1 MKIGIVGM
9 GLIGGSL
16 ARSIKYHSKHT
27 VLGIDLK
34 EAEMRKAELIG
45 AIDGRLT
52 DERIAECDVILI
64 ALFPAQIVRWMTE
77 KHHLFS
83 DGTRVF
89 DCGGV
94 KKAVCTVADALA
106 KGKKWKFMGGHP
118 MAGREFSG
126 FSYSKDDL
134 FENASMI
141 LTPAADCPIE
151 DRVWAKEFF
160 LDIGFLR
167 VRFTTPEDH
176 DEIIGYTSQMAHVV
190 SSAYVK
196 TDMALKHKGF
206 SAGSFQDMTR
216 VARLNEH
223 MWTELFMDNREPLLH
238 EVQGMIDR
246 LCEYRDA
253 LQAGDEEKLKKLL
266 REGREMKEMLDE
278 Q

>member
-1 MKIGIVGM
+1 MKIGIVGL
-9 GLIGGSL
+9 GLIGGSM
-16 ARSIKYHSKHT
+16 ARSIKMHTKHT

-34 EAEMRKAELIG
+34 ESEMKKAELIG

-52 DERIAECDVILI
+52 DEQIPNCDVVIV
-64 ALFPAQIVRWMTE
+64 ALFPAQIVRYITE
-77 KHHLFS
+77 KQHLFAA
-83 DGTRVF
+83 GTRVF

-94 KKAVCTVADALA
+94 KQVVCTPIDALA
-106 KGKKWKFMGGHP
+106 KNAKWKFIGGHP

-134 FENASMI
+134 FESASMI
-141 LTPAADCPIE
+141 LTPASECSIE
-151 DRVWAKEFF
+151 ERVWAKNFF
-160 LDIGFLR
+160 LEIGFLR
-167 VRFTTPEDH
+167 VRFTTPEAH

-196 TDMALKHKGF
+196 TEMALKHKGF

-216 VARLNEH
+216 VALLNEH

-253 LQAGDEEKLKKLL
+253 LASGDAVALKNLL

-278 Q
+278 

>member
-1 MKIGIVGM
+1 MKIGIVGL
-9 GLIGGSL
+9 GLIGGSM
-16 ARSIKYHSKHT
+16 ARSIKTHTKHT

-34 EAEMRKAELIG
+34 ESEMKKAELVG

-52 DERIAECDVILI
+52 DEEIGRCEVVII
-64 ALFPAQIVRWMTE
+64 ALFPAQIVKYIE
-77 KHHLFS
+77 SHAHLFS
-83 DGTRVF
+83 EGTRVF

-94 KKAVCTVADALA
+94 KQMVCQPLREITKSA
-106 KGKKWKFMGGHP
+106 KWKFMGGHP

-134 FENASMI
+134 FEQASMI
-141 LTPAADCPIE
+141 LTPAPEATME
-151 DRVWAKEFF
+151 DRQWAKDFF
-160 LDIGFLR
+160 ISIGFLR
-167 VRFTTPEDH
+167 VRFATPEDH

-196 TDMALKHKGF
+196 TPMALKHKGF

-216 VARLNEH
+216 VARLNED
-223 MWTELFMDNREPLLH
+223 MWTELFMDNREPLIR

-246 LCEYRDA
+246 MNEYRDA
-253 LQAGDEEKLKKLL
+253 LIDGDAKRLKQLL

-278 Q
+278 

>member
-1 MKIGIVGM
+1 MKIGIVGL
-9 GLIGGSL
+9 GLIGGSM
-16 ARSIKYHSKHT
+16 ARSIKMHSKHT

-34 EAEMRKAELIG
+34 ESEMKKAELVG

-52 DERIAECDVILI
+52 DEEIGKCEVVIV
-64 ALFPAQIVRWMTE
+64 ALFPAQIVNYITT
-77 KHHLFS
+77 HAHLFS
-83 DGTRVF
+83 EGTRVF

-94 KKAVCTVADALA
+94 KQMVCGPLREITKDA
-106 KGKKWKFMGGHP
+106 KWKFMGGHP

-134 FENASMI
+134 FEHASMI
-141 LTPAADCPIE
+141 LTPAPEATIE
-151 DRVWAKEFF
+151 DRQWAKNFF
-160 LDIGFLR
+160 LSIGFLR

-176 DEIIGYTSQMAHVV
+176 DEIIAYTSQMAHVV

-196 TDMALKHKGF
+196 TPMACKHKGY

-216 VARLNEH
+216 VARLNER
-223 MWTELFMDNREPLLH
+223 MWTELFMDNREPLIR

-246 LCEYRDA
+246 MIEYRDA
-253 LQAGDEEKLKKLL
+253 LTDGDEERLMTLL

-278 Q
+278 

>member
-1 MKIGIVGM
+1 MKIGIVGL
-9 GLIGGSL
+9 GLIGGSM
-16 ARSIKYHSKHT
+16 ARSIKMHTRHT

-34 EAEMRKAELIG
+34 ESEMKKAELVG

-52 DERIAECDVILI
+52 DEEIGRCDVIII
-64 ALFPAQIVRWMTE
+64 ALFPAQIVNYIRS
-77 KHHLFS
+77 HAHLFS
-83 DGTRVF
+83 EGTRVF

-94 KKAVCTVADALA
+94 KKMVCEPLRELTKDA
-106 KGKKWKFMGGHP
+106 KWKFMGGHP

-134 FENASMI
+134 FEQASMI
-141 LTPAADCPIE
+141 LTPAPETTIE
-151 DRVWAKEFF
+151 DRQWAKNFF
-160 LDIGFLR
+160 LSIGFLR

-196 TDMALKHKGF
+196 TPMALKHKGF

-216 VARLNEH
+216 VARLNEE
-223 MWTELFMDNREPLLH
+223 MWTELFMDNRESLIR

-246 LCEYRDA
+246 MTEYRDVLMDGNA
-253 LQAGDEEKLKKLL
+253 EKLKQLL

-278 Q
+278 

>member
-1 MKIGIVGM
+1 MKIGIVGL
-9 GLIGGSL
+9 GLIGGSM
-16 ARSIKYHSKHT
+16 ARSIKMHTKHT

-34 EAEMRKAELIG
+34 ESEMKKAELVG

-52 DERIAECDVILI
+52 DEEIGKCDVII
-64 ALFPAQIVRWMTE
+64 VALFPGQIVNYI
-77 KHHLFS
+77 KSHAHLFS
-83 DGTRVF
+83 EGTRVF

-94 KKAVCTVADALA
+94 KKMVCEPLREITKEA
-106 KGKKWKFMGGHP
+106 KWKFMGGHP

-134 FENASMI
+134 FEQASMI
-141 LTPAADCPIE
+141 LTPAPETTIE
-151 DRVWAKEFF
+151 ERQWAKNFF
-160 LDIGFLR
+160 LSIGFLR

-196 TDMALKHKGF
+196 TPMALKHKGF

-216 VARLNEH
+216 VARLNED
-223 MWTELFMDNREPLLH
+223 MWTELFLDNREPLIH

-246 LCEYRDA
+246 MIEYRDA
-253 LQAGDEEKLKKLL
+253 LVDGDEQKLRQLL

-278 Q
+278 

>member
-1 MKIGIVGM
+1 MKVGIVGL

-16 ARSIKYHSKHT
+16 ARSIKMHSKHT

-34 EAEMRKAELIG
+34 ESEMKKAELIG

-52 DERIAECDVILI
+52 DDRICECDVII
-64 ALFPAQIVRWMTE
+64 VALFPAQIVKYIAE
-77 KHHLFS
+77 KQHLFAE
-83 DGTRVF
+83 GTRVF

-94 KKAVCTVADALA
+94 KQAVCETVDALA
-106 KGKKWKFMGGHP
+106 KGAKWKFMGGHP

-134 FENASMI
+134 FESASMI
-141 LTPAADCPIE
+141 LTPTADCPIE
-151 DRVWAKEFF
+151 ERVWAKDFF
-160 LDIGFLR
+160 LEIGFLR
-167 VRFTTPEDH
+167 VRFTTPEAH

-223 MWTELFMDNREPLLH
+223 MWTELFMDNREPLLR

-246 LCEYRDA
+246 MCEYRDA
-253 LQAGDEEKLKKLL
+253 LANGDAVTLKRLL
-266 REGREMKEMLDE
+266 AEGREMKEMLDE
-278 Q
+278 

>member
-1 MKIGIVGM
+1 MKIGIVGL
-9 GLIGGSL
+9 GLIGGSM
-16 ARSIKYHSKHT
+16 ARSIKAHTKHT

-34 EAEMRKAELIG
+34 ESEMKKAELVG

-52 DERIAECDVILI
+52 DEEIPSCDVLII
-64 ALFPAQIVRWMTE
+64 ALFPAQIVNYVRT
-77 KHHLFS
+77 HAHLFGAGS
-83 DGTRVF
+83 RVF

-94 KKAVCTVADALA
+94 KKMVCEPLREITKDAA
-106 KGKKWKFMGGHP
+106 WRFMGGHP

-141 LTPAADCPIE
+141 LTPDADCPIE
-151 DRVWAKEFF
+151 ERQWAKDFF
-160 LDIGFLR
+160 LSIGFLR
-167 VRFTTPEDH
+167 VRFTTPEHH

-196 TDMALKHKGF
+196 TPMALKHKGF

-216 VARLNEH
+216 VARLNED
-223 MWTELFMDNREPLLH
+223 MWTELFMDNREALVR
-238 EVQGMIDR
+238 EVEGMIGR
-246 LCEYRDA
+246 MQEYRDA
-253 LQAGDEEKLKKLL
+253 LAAGDAVTLKRLL

-278 Q
+278 

>member
-1 MKIGIVGM
+1 MKIGIVGL
-9 GLIGGSL
+9 GLIGGSM
-16 ARSIKYHSKHT
+16 ARSIKMHTSHT

-34 EAEMRKAELIG
+34 ESEMMKAELVG

-52 DERIAECDVILI
+52 DEEIGQCDVIII
-64 ALFPAQIVRWMTE
+64 ALFPAQIVKYIET
-77 KHHLFS
+77 HQHLFAE
-83 DGTRVF
+83 GARVF

-94 KKAVCTVADALA
+94 KKMVCEPLREITKNAR
-106 KGKKWKFMGGHP
+106 WRFMGGHP

-134 FENASMI
+134 FERASMI
-141 LTPAADCPIE
+141 LTPAPETPIE
-151 DRVWAKEFF
+151 ERQWAKDFF
-160 LDIGFLR
+160 LSIGFLR

-196 TDMALKHKGF
+196 TPMALKHKGF

-216 VARLNEH
+216 VARLNED
-223 MWTELFMDNREPLLH
+223 MWTELFMDNREPLLR

-246 LCEYRDA
+246 MVEYRDA
-253 LQAGDEEKLKKLL
+253 LADGDAARIHELL
-266 REGREMKEMLDE
+266 REGREMKEALDE
-278 Q
+278 

>member
-1 MKIGIVGM
+1 VKIGIVGL
-9 GLIGGSL
+9 GLIGGSM
-16 ARSIKYHSKHT
+16 ARSIKMHTQHT

-34 EAEMRKAELIG
+34 EIEMKKAELIG

-52 DERIAECDVILI
+52 DEEMPSCEVIII
-64 ALFPAQIVRWMTE
+64 ALYPAQIVNYIRTHE
-77 KHHLFS
+77 HLFGA
-83 DGTRVF
+83 GTRVF

-94 KKAVCTVADALA
+94 KKPVCDPVREIAR
-106 KGKKWKFMGGHP
+106 GKKWRFMGGHP

-134 FENASMI
+134 FENAAMI
-141 LTPAADCPIE
+141 LTPGSEASVEERA
-151 DRVWAKEFF
+151 WAKEFF
-160 LDIGFLR
+160 LSVGFLR
-167 VRFTTPEDH
+167 VRFASPEEH

-196 TDMALKHKGF
+196 TPMALKHKGF

-216 VARLNEH
+216 VARLNED
-223 MWTELFMDNREPLLH
+223 MWTELFMDNREPLLR

-246 LCEYRDA
+246 MQQYRDA
-253 LQAGDEEKLKKLL
+253 LAAGDAAWLKRLL

-278 Q
+278 

>member
-1 MKIGIVGM
+1 MKIGIVGL
-9 GLIGGSL
+9 GLIGGSM
-16 ARSIKYHSKHT
+16 ARSIKMHSKHT

-34 EAEMRKAELIG
+34 ESEMKKAELIG

-52 DERIAECDVILI
+52 DEEIPNCDVVIV
-64 ALFPAQIVRWMTE
+64 ALFPAQIVNYIRS
-77 KHHLFS
+77 HCHLF
-83 DGTRVF
+83 GEGARVF

-94 KKAVCTVADALA
+94 KKMVCEPLREITKDA
-106 KGKKWKFMGGHP
+106 KWKFMGGHP

-134 FENASMI
+134 FEQASMI
-141 LTPAADCPIE
+141 LTPAPEVTIE
-151 DRVWAKEFF
+151 ERKWAKDFF
-160 LDIGFLR
+160 LSIGFLR

-196 TDMALKHKGF
+196 TPMALKHKGF

-216 VARLNEH
+216 VARLNET
-223 MWTELFMDNREPLLH
+223 MWTELFMDNREPLIR
-238 EVQGMIDR
+238 EVQCMIDR
-246 LCEYRDA
+246 MTEYRDA
-253 LQAGDEEKLKKLL
+253 LMDGNAEKLKTLL

-278 Q
+278 

>member
-1 MKIGIVGM
+1 MKVGIVGL

-16 ARSIKYHSKHT
+16 ARSIKMHSKHT

-34 EAEMRKAELIG
+34 EAEMKKAELVG

-52 DERIAECDVILI
+52 DDMIGQCDVII
-64 ALFPAQIVRWMTE
+64 VALFPAQIVKYICE
-77 KHHLFS
+77 KQHLFS
-83 DGTRVF
+83 EGTRVF

-94 KKAVCTVADALA
+94 KQAVCDTIDELA
-106 KGKKWKFMGGHP
+106 KGAKWKFMGGHP

-151 DRVWAKEFF
+151 ERAWAKDFF
-160 LDIGFLR
+160 LEIGFLR
-167 VRFTTPEDH
+167 VRFTTPEAH

-223 MWTELFMDNREPLLH
+223 MWTELFMDNREPLLR

-253 LQAGDEEKLKKLL
+253 LQNSDAVTLKQLL

-278 Q
+278 

>member
-1 MKIGIVGM
+1 MKIGIVGL
-9 GLIGGSL
+9 GLIGGSM
-16 ARSIKYHSKHT
+16 ARSIKTHTKHT

-34 EAEMRKAELIG
+34 ESEMKKAELVG

-52 DERIAECDVILI
+52 DEEIGRCEVVII
-64 ALFPAQIVRWMTE
+64 ALFPAQIVKYIE
-77 KHHLFS
+77 SHAHLFS
-83 DGTRVF
+83 EGTRVF

-94 KKAVCTVADALA
+94 KQMVCQPLREITKRA
-106 KGKKWKFMGGHP
+106 KWKFMGGHP

-134 FENASMI
+134 FEQASMI
-141 LTPAADCPIE
+141 LTPAPEATME
-151 DRVWAKEFF
+151 DRQWAKDFF
-160 LDIGFLR
+160 ISIGFLR
-167 VRFTTPEDH
+167 VRFATPEDH

-196 TDMALKHKGF
+196 TPMALKHKGF

-216 VARLNEH
+216 VARLNED
-223 MWTELFMDNREPLLH
+223 MWTELFMDNRDPLIR

-246 LCEYRDA
+246 LTEYRDV
-253 LQAGDEEKLKKLL
+253 LMDGDADRLRKLL

-278 Q
+278 

>member
-1 MKIGIVGM
+1 MKIGIVGL
-9 GLIGGSL
+9 GLIGGSM
-16 ARSIKYHSKHT
+16 ARSIKTHSKHT

-34 EAEMRKAELIG
+34 ESEMKKAELVG

-52 DERIAECDVILI
+52 DEEIGKCDVIII
-64 ALFPAQIVRWMTE
+64 ALFPAQIVNYVRS
-77 KHHLFS
+77 HASLFAE
-83 DGTRVF
+83 GTRVF

-94 KKAVCTVADALA
+94 KRMVCEPLREITKDA
-106 KGKKWKFMGGHP
+106 KWKFMGGHP

-134 FENASMI
+134 FEQASMI
-141 LTPAADCPIE
+141 LTPAPETSIE
-151 DRVWAKEFF
+151 DRQWAKEFF
-160 LDIGFLR
+160 LSIGFLR

-176 DEIIGYTSQMAHVV
+176 DEIIAYTSQMAHVV

-196 TDMALKHKGF
+196 TPMAGKHKGY

-216 VARLNEH
+216 VARLNEQ
-223 MWTELFMDNREPLLH
+223 MWTELFMDNRQALLH

-246 LCEYRDA
+246 MTEYRDA
-253 LQAGDEEKLKKLL
+253 LVDGDEARLNQLL

-278 Q
+278 

>member
-1 MKIGIVGM
+1 MKIGIVGL
-9 GLIGGSL
+9 GLIGGSM
-16 ARSIKYHSKHT
+16 ARSIKMHTKHT

-34 EAEMRKAELIG
+34 ESEMKKAELVG

-52 DERIAECDVILI
+52 DEEIGQCDVVIV
-64 ALFPAQIVRWMTE
+64 ALFPAQIVNYI
-77 KHHLFS
+77 KSHAHLFAE
-83 DGTRVF
+83 GARVF

-94 KKAVCTVADALA
+94 KRMVCEPLEEITRGA
-106 KGKKWKFMGGHP
+106 KWKFMGGHP

-134 FENASMI
+134 FEQASMI
-141 LTPAADCPIE
+141 LTPSSETSIE
-151 DRVWAKEFF
+151 ERQWAKNFF
-160 LDIGFLR
+160 LSIGFLR

-196 TDMALKHKGF
+196 TPMALKHKGF

-216 VARLNEH
+216 VARLNED
-223 MWTELFMDNREPLLH
+223 MWTELFLDNREPLIH

-246 LCEYRDA
+246 MVEYRDA
-253 LQAGDEEKLKKLL
+253 LMDGDEARLKQLL
-266 REGREMKEMLDE
+266 REGREMKEMLNE
-278 Q
+278 